1 MDWQTV
7 FDLLGRLDML
17 DPMDPEMRPLE
28 AAEMSALLAEL
39 RYERD
44 RRLRTLY
51 ADVLR
56 LVALDDR
63 LSSVPPPSRE
73 VARPRAGGGIAD
85 QAGPGTEAQPA
96 RNSATQLPTRAP
108 SPPPALTGHLPRKGG
123 GALSERPPTGPG
135 GPPKRAGPSTAR
147 T

>member
-17 DPMDPEMRPLE
+17 DPMDPEVRPLE

-51 ADVLR
+51 ADVLT

-63 LSSVPPPSRE
+63 L
-73 VARPRAGGGIAD
+73 RAT
-85 QAGPGTEAQPA
+85 P
-96 RNSATQLPTRAP
+96 
-108 SPPPALTGHLPRKGG
+108 
-123 GALSERPPTGPG
+123 
-135 GPPKRAGPSTAR
+135 
-147 T
+147 